1 MTDNEIR
8 VLKANILGGMDTYIR
23 EALGDDDVTEWWNAY
38 GVPDGA
44 TEEDLMEYAQ
54 LCFKEIAM
62 TFALQIEREED

>member
-8 VLKANILGGMDTYIR
+8 VLKANILGGMDIYIR
-23 EALGDDDVTEWWNAY
+23 EGLGDDSITEWWNTY

-44 TEEDLMEYAQ
+44 TEEDLMECAE
-54 LCFKEIAM
+54 LCFEAIAM